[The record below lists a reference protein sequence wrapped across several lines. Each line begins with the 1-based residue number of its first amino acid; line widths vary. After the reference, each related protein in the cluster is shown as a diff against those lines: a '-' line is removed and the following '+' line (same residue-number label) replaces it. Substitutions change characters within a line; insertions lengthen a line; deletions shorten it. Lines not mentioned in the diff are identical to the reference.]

1 MRRVSWTDPRERPY
15 SPDLQC
21 RDRSHDTRLKSG
33 RRTRHPSQRALDPL
47 ATGTPSNGTQPHF
60 AQPNRASTRFKK
72 LTTVGSCEMSIS
84 EKSIFEVSNLRVVR
98 NGNEILKS
106 ISFRA
111 VPGELIGLLGP
122 SGSGKST
129 LMRSLLGVQAITGGS
144 ARIMESVAG
153 SPSLRGRLG
162 YMAQTSAV
170 YLDLTVEENIRYF
183 AGVLAEPLSEVA
195 RVMDVV
201 ALASFSHRLVSS
213 LSGGERTRV
222 SLGVALLGSP
232 PALILDE
239 PTVGLDPILR
249 RDLWR
254 TFDGLAK
261 TGVTVIVSSH
271 VMDEAAR
278 CARLLLLRDGTLLFD
293 GTPASLL
300 AASQAP
306 RYDEAFERLIEGD
319 Q

>member
-1 MRRVSWTDPRERPY
+1 MDNSDQPTLDVS
-15 SPDLQC
+15 
-21 RDRSHDTRLKSG
+21 K
-33 RRTRHPSQRALDPL
+33 
-47 ATGTPSNGTQPHF
+47 
-60 AQPNRASTRFKK
+60 
-72 LTTVGSCEMSIS
+72 
-84 EKSIFEVSNLRVVR
+84 LRVVR
-98 NGNEILKS
+98 NRNEILKS
-106 ISFRA
+106 VTFRA
-111 VPGELIGLLGP
+111 LPGELIGLLGP

-144 ARIMESVAG
+144 VRIMESDAG

-183 AGVLAEPLSEVA
+183 AGVLVQAPSEVA

-201 ALASFSHRLVSS
+201 ALTPFSRRLVSS
-213 LSGGERTRV
+213 LSGGERARV

-232 PALILDE
+232 PVLILDE

-254 TFDGLAK
+254 TFNDLA
-261 TGVTVIVSSH
+261 GAGATVIVSSH
-271 VMDEAAR
+271 VMGEAAR
-278 CARLLLLRDGTLLFD
+278 CARLLLLREGTLLFD

-300 AASQAP
+300 DASGAP
-306 RYDEAFERLIEGD
+306 GYDEAFERLIEGD
-319 Q
+319 R

>member
-1 MRRVSWTDPRERPY
+1 MDSSD
-15 SPDLQC
+15 
-21 RDRSHDTRLKSG
+21 
-33 RRTRHPSQRALDPL
+33 
-47 ATGTPSNGTQPHF
+47 N
-60 AQPNRASTRFKK
+60 ST
-72 LTTVGSCEMSIS
+72 
-84 EKSIFEVSNLRVVR
+84 FEVSNLRVVR
-98 NGNEILKS
+98 GGNEILKS

-111 VPGELIGLLGP
+111 APGELIGVLGP

-144 ARIMESVAG
+144 ARILESSAG

-162 YMAQTSAV
+162 YMAQNLAV

-183 AGVLAEPLSEVA
+183 AGVLVQPRAEVA

-201 ALASFSHRLVSS
+201 ALTDFSHRLVSS
-213 LSGGERTRV
+213 LSGGERARV

-232 PALILDE
+232 PVLILDE

-249 RDLWR
+249 RDLWH
-254 TFDGLAK
+254 TFGALA
-261 TGVTVIVSSH
+261 GGGATVIVSSH

-278 CARLLLLRDGTLLFD
+278 CARLLLLCDGTLLFD

-300 AASQAP
+300 AASKAVG
-306 RYDEAFERLIEGD
+306 YDEAFERLIEGD
-319 Q
+319 

>member
-1 MRRVSWTDPRERPY
+1 M
-15 SPDLQC
+15 
-21 RDRSHDTRLKSG
+21 
-33 RRTRHPSQRALDPL
+33 
-47 ATGTPSNGTQPHF
+47 
-60 AQPNRASTRFKK
+60 ASSDQST
-72 LTTVGSCEMSIS
+72 ID
-84 EKSIFEVSNLRVVR
+84 VSNLRVVR

-106 ISFRA
+106 ISFHA

-153 SPSLRGRLG
+153 SPALRGRLG
-162 YMAQTSAV
+162 YMAQSSAV

-183 AGVLAEPLSEVA
+183 SGVLAQPLSEVA

-201 ALASFSHRLVSS
+201 ALTSFSQRLVSS
-213 LSGGERTRV
+213 LSGGERARV
-222 SLGVALLGSP
+222 SLGVALVGSP

-254 TFDGLAK
+254 TFEGLAG
-261 TGVTVIVSSH
+261 TGATVIVSSH

-293 GTPASLL
+293 GTPTSLL
-300 AASQAP
+300 AASGASG
-306 RYDEAFERLIEGD
+306 YDDAFERLIEGH

>member
-1 MRRVSWTDPRERPY
+1 MDS
-15 SPDLQC
+15 S
-21 RDRSHDTRLKSG
+21 DRSTL
-33 RRTRHPSQRALDPL
+33 
-47 ATGTPSNGTQPHF
+47 
-60 AQPNRASTRFKK
+60 
-72 LTTVGSCEMSIS
+72 
-84 EKSIFEVSNLRVVR
+84 EVSNLRVVR

-111 VPGELIGLLGP
+111 TPGELIGLLGP

-144 ARIMESVAG
+144 ARILESSAG

-162 YMAQTSAV
+162 YMAQSSAV

-183 AGVLAEPLSEVA
+183 AGVLVQPLTEVA
-195 RVMDVV
+195 RVVEVV
-201 ALASFSHRLVSS
+201 ALTSFSHRLVSS
-213 LSGGERTRV
+213 LSGGERARV

-232 PALILDE
+232 PVLILDE

-254 TFDGLAK
+254 TFADLAK
-261 TGVTVIVSSH
+261 TGATVIVSSH

-300 AASQAP
+300 AASNATG
-306 RYDEAFERLIEGD
+306 YDEAFERLIEGD
-319 Q
+319 

>member
-1 MRRVSWTDPRERPY
+1 MDSSD
-15 SPDLQC
+15 Q
-21 RDRSHDTRLKSG
+21 
-33 RRTRHPSQRALDPL
+33 
-47 ATGTPSNGTQPHF
+47 
-60 AQPNRASTRFKK
+60 
-72 LTTVGSCEMSIS
+72 TT
-84 EKSIFEVSNLRVVR
+84 FEVSNLRVVR

-106 ISFRA
+106 ISFQA

-144 ARIMESVAG
+144 ARIMESAAG
-153 SPSLRGRLG
+153 SPTLRGRLG
-162 YMAQTSAV
+162 YMAQSAAV

-183 AGVLAEPLSEVA
+183 AGVLVQPPSEVA

-201 ALASFSHRLVSS
+201 ALTTFSRRLVSS
-213 LSGGERTRV
+213 LSGGEQARV

-232 PALILDE
+232 PVLILDE

-300 AASQAP
+300 AASKATS
-306 RYDEAFERLIEGD
+306 YDDAFERLIEGE
-319 Q
+319 

>member
-1 MRRVSWTDPRERPY
+1 
-15 SPDLQC
+15 
-21 RDRSHDTRLKSG
+21 
-33 RRTRHPSQRALDPL
+33 
-47 ATGTPSNGTQPHF
+47 
-60 AQPNRASTRFKK
+60 
-72 LTTVGSCEMSIS
+72 MSIS

-144 ARIMESVAG
+144 ARIMESDAG

-162 YMAQTSAV
+162 YMAQSSAV

-183 AGVLAEPLSEVA
+183 AGILIQPLSEVA

-201 ALASFSHRLVSS
+201 ALTSFSHRLVSS
-213 LSGGERTRV
+213 LSGGELARV

-232 PALILDE
+232 PVLILDE

-254 TFDGLAK
+254 TFNDLAM
-261 TGVTVIVSSH
+261 TGATVIVSSH

-300 AASQAP
+300 AASKAP
-306 RYDEAFERLIEGD
+306 GYDEAFERLIEGD
-319 Q
+319 

>member
-1 MRRVSWTDPRERPY
+1 MDS
-15 SPDLQC
+15 S
-21 RDRSHDTRLKSG
+21 DRSTL
-33 RRTRHPSQRALDPL
+33 
-47 ATGTPSNGTQPHF
+47 
-60 AQPNRASTRFKK
+60 
-72 LTTVGSCEMSIS
+72 
-84 EKSIFEVSNLRVVR
+84 EVSNLRVVR

-111 VPGELIGLLGP
+111 APGELIGLLGP

-144 ARIMESVAG
+144 ARILESSAG

-162 YMAQTSAV
+162 YMAQSSAV

-183 AGVLAEPLSEVA
+183 AGVLVQPLTEVA

-201 ALASFSHRLVSS
+201 ALTSFSHRIVSS
-213 LSGGERTRV
+213 LSGGERARV

-232 PALILDE
+232 PVLILDE

-254 TFDGLAK
+254 TFADLAK
-261 TGVTVIVSSH
+261 TGATVIVSSH

-300 AASQAP
+300 AASQATG
-306 RYDEAFERLIEGD
+306 YDEAFERLIEGD
-319 Q
+319 

>member
-1 MRRVSWTDPRERPY
+1 MDS
-15 SPDLQC
+15 S
-21 RDRSHDTRLKSG
+21 DRSTL
-33 RRTRHPSQRALDPL
+33 
-47 ATGTPSNGTQPHF
+47 
-60 AQPNRASTRFKK
+60 
-72 LTTVGSCEMSIS
+72 
-84 EKSIFEVSNLRVVR
+84 EVSNLRVVR
-98 NGNEILKS
+98 NRNEILKS

-144 ARIMESVAG
+144 AGILDSPAG

-162 YMAQTSAV
+162 YMAQSSAV

-183 AGVLAEPLSEVA
+183 AGVLVQPLAEVA

-201 ALASFSHRLVSS
+201 ALSDYSHRLVSS
-213 LSGGERTRV
+213 LSGGECARV

-232 PALILDE
+232 PVLILDE

-249 RDLWR
+249 RDLWH
-254 TFDGLAK
+254 TFGELAD
-261 TGVTVIVSSH
+261 TGATVIVSSH

-293 GTPASLL
+293 GTPTSLL
-300 AASQAP
+300 AASKATG
-306 RYDEAFERLIEGD
+306 YDEAFERLIEGD
-319 Q
+319 R